1 MIKLRRVEKEQ
12 FVDVESGN
20 FWLLERGLEG
30 QLLDARNEL
39 GKALGWGGTEWWTEP
54 QKLEEMYQHLERE
67 RPELLRELDD
77 VNDLDKQK
85 RWVSDVTDTVPS
97 VGASAAPPTVADAAV
112 SVAPAAPSA
121 SEAAAPTAPP
131 LAPRKVSP
139 FAKKAA
145 EPAQTTTQADDGVD
159 VAPAA
164 SEAAAPTAPPL
175 AARKVSPF
183 AKKAAEPAQTTTQA
197 DDGVDVALVKDAAT
211 ETVETIRETLSGFG
225 EDPDIPIEPHEVE
238 KMLNEPDFHQKLAD
252 EEAKLEQELADA
264 LGG

>member
-1 MIKLRRVEKEQ
+1 VEKEQ

-20 FWLLERGLEG
+20 FWLLERELEG

-39 GKALGWGGTEWWTEP
+39 GKALGWGGTEWWTER
-54 QKLEEMYQHLERE
+54 QKLEEIYQHLERE

-97 VGASAAPPTVADAAV
+97 AGADAAV
-112 SVAPAAPSA
+112 SVAPA
-121 SEAAAPTAPP
+121 
-131 LAPRKVSP
+131 
-139 FAKKAA
+139 
-145 EPAQTTTQADDGVD
+145 
-159 VAPAA
+159 APAA
-164 SEAAAPTAPPL
+164 SEAAAPTAPPP

-183 AKKAAEPAQTTTQA
+183 AKKAAEPAQITTQA
-197 DDGVDVALVKDAAT
+197 DDGVDVAPVKDAAT